1 MPGPQVTRPVSWP
14 AMPRHLA
21 AVLACEH
28 LPNVTTDAMGQ
39 LDTKDWTKAYGELHK
54 AILETLG

>member
-1 MPGPQVTRPVSWP
+1 
-14 AMPRHLA
+14 MPRHLA